1 MFKSRCILRLAL
13 GISLASIFP
22 FTEPSPVQATNQK
35 VLRVGTVDNYLPC
48 SDNVDG
54 RHIGLSVDLWRTIA
68 ERLKIHYEISTVPTF
83 NSGVDLASRNKYDV
97 IASCHNIT
105 KERLKKVEYSTPY
118 RQDGLAVLSKKT
130 FALSDILIFRI
141 LSDRYLIGSLISLC
155 AICYIGS
162 LVVHKANHPQTSGQ
176 DAESGNNKN
185 LFKTFTKFLVGE
197 YGVETINKGVPV
209 VILFFFLRLAFITTL
224 VGSSV
229 TEIFRSEKAVDSN
242 KITNSQLIQMFKDGL
257 AVQSGTVQELW
268 LQDRIDK
275 MQVSEALRA
284 KIISINSAE
293 SELVDLL
300 ERGKVN
306 HLLSETTLL
315 NTFRSQLERP
325 NDFYISVEDPVKEF
339 QAFVFG
345 RNLPRSYVKLI
356 NMSIT
361 DLVNKGEVNR
371 LTEMWKDKVY

>member
-1 MFKSRCILRLAL
+1 MLRQCRW
-13 GISLASIFP
+13 SH
-22 FTEPSPVQATNQK
+22 V
-35 VLRVGTVDNYLPC
+35 
-48 SDNVDG
+48 
-54 RHIGLSVDLWRTIA
+54 GLSVDLWRTIA

-83 NSGVDLASRNKYDV
+83 NSGVILQAEINMMSFL
-97 IASCHNIT
+97 SQHN
-105 KERLKKVEYSTPY
+105 ERKTKKVEYSTPY

-162 LVVHKANHPQTSGQ
+162 LVVHKANHPQTSGL
-176 DAESGNNKN
+176 DAESGNNKI

-325 NDFYISVEDPVKEF
+325 NDFYISVEDPVEEF

-345 RNLPRSYVKLI
+345 VIFKKLCQI
-356 NMSIT
+356 
-361 DLVNKGEVNR
+361 D
-371 LTEMWKDKVY
+371 